1 MIRKH
6 RTIICAAG
14 AALSL
19 AALFSLNRLE
29 GGQER
34 PRSSWLASQKLPTPA
49 KESGAGPYELRGLGT
64 VEAQGALWPNGV
76 ALVRFKA
83 QNDTKAEIVASKY
96 VADFQAYGAI
106 QALPS
111 SPVGG
116 GMAFEVKD
124 AGVWI
129 VGRQGS
135 EVFVLSGPQADVLQ
149 PFAKALK
156 TAEWQSPKERVY
168 PPYLDSFDNA
178 ALGIWWMP
186 STKPKDLLDFFT
198 EYPVTLNFHT
208 QYVGASYAP
217 GVFDVAGTENA
228 IAQAHLI
235 GRPYR
240 LMIWGSGGASG
251 KAPDW
256 WIDEVFLED
265 HLEMPPRGGLPFSI
279 VSAMGYNM
287 ASRTSEIHEEMT
299 IESLQH
305 FMRHFK
311 DDPALLSWLEP
322 HGEFHQRDPAYY
334 VRGDEKRF
342 AEYLQKDKGMT
353 LEEVN
358 EAYGFQARS
367 WDEIPYPETAA
378 FSGRR
383 GLFQDL
389 DSVPWHWQPG
399 ELEEGIKAGWTT
411 DAFDDASWAS
421 DLRTSP
427 RLLAQF
433 KQAGRVYP
441 LWYRF
446 NATVDPAFKGDGPLY
461 LHVMPNTAG
470 AGRELKLWVN
480 GQEVPADDEDVSG
493 STLRHAQFDIR
504 KFLKEGENQFVL
516 FSKGGRIAYRVFL
529 SPTSASDYPFPD
541 EHMNRLWVDWNDF
554 HRFEKLKVM
563 ERFLKAM
570 RQIDPE
576 RPIKVMTPGLFQAE
590 AMELFK
596 RYGAFPQLTGE
607 GSSFRPMNYKGY
619 SRLHGIPGSSEP
631 GNSRP
636 NAAAMQHMFAMIFQ
650 ENQDAH
656 DYVFDAQRD
665 FWSKKDV
672 VAWWKSNAALL
683 GTLGKVDFGT
693 PQVGLLRDMEQSTR
707 FGHDLETWDLA
718 KGPLPS
724 AGISP
729 VLIDGMD
736 MDKGLA
742 DHIPVIF
749 DCSTTVMTP
758 ARVEAIR
765 RYVEKG
771 GIFIAQHN
779 TGRYGLVAGEDW
791 PLAKSLGLKITP
803 KWMTD
808 DPSERNEWPMAR
820 IRFEKEQNLIPE
832 LRGQVTEGSGISIDW
847 QGVERSGALK
857 IEGEGDHVQ
866 SIAKWEDG
874 GMAVCE
880 VSLGKGRVVWLGT
893 PFYLRFKDE
902 NGKWINDETRQKY
915 FEQLLSGLGI
925 ELTSDASDPRI
936 WIEKRES
943 KNGLY
948 DVYMAVAMNGKP
960 TGKEESGDTMMTDL
974 WLGDTAATMVIEPT
988 QNGSPEVTAVTKK
1001 DDGLLIKD
1009 QSFTANQVRQYAVIR
1024 PEAGVEAPLHW
1035 LRVQH
1040 NHWRALDL
1048 KDVPP
1053 LETGNITKEEA
1064 VRLKTDGID
1073 LSEKWKVWRSS
1084 TALPADGAW
1093 IASAPSGAEW
1103 EDAILRSWLTNGW
1116 KDARFARYRRDVVI
1130 PDSWKGQRVLLGYKG
1145 HSQLTVKGSASLWI
1159 NGQASPAEFANPM
1172 LIDVTDRIRDG
1183 KLDLA
1188 MEVTGEPMDGGLA
1201 GVLYLRALP
1210 KPEASISLAGD
1221 WVKLEA
1227 WHKEGAS
1234 VKVPGRVDGAIGVR
1248 RTFELPADWM
1258 DGKVVRL
1265 VIERKGNINGVVVN
1279 GVGYHRDDTSDTYA
1293 RNDASD
1299 GVAPYGFRIDRWLKP
1314 GTNTIDLFPRGHRNT
1329 NETKLDADIIDV
1341 RLERYDR
1348 AAEPDHEIPVRWE

>member
-1 MIRKH
+1 MIKNL
-6 RTIICAAG
+6 RTFVCAAVAILG
-14 AALSL
+14 LVAV
-19 AALFSLNRLE
+19 FSGNRLE
-29 GGQER
+29 GKQDS
-34 PRSSWLASQKLPTPA
+34 PWTAWLSSQGLPTPS
-49 KESGAGPYELRGLGT
+49 KEGAAGPYELRGMGM
-64 VEAQGALWPNGV
+64 VEAQGALWSQGV
-76 ALVRFKA
+76 ALVRFKTQSA
-83 QNDTKAEIVASKY
+83 EKAEIVTSKY
-96 VADFQAYGAI
+96 VTDFQAYGAI
-106 QALPS
+106 TTLPS

-129 VGRQGS
+129 VGQQEN
-135 EVFVLSGPQADVLQ
+135 EVFVLSGPNTEALKS
-149 PFAKALK
+149 FAKSLK
-156 TAEWQSPKERVY
+156 TAEWKSPKERAY
-168 PPYLDSFDNA
+168 PLYLDSFDNA

-186 STKPKDLLDFFT
+186 STKPKELLEYFT
-198 EYPVTLNFHT
+198 EYPGVLNLHT
-208 QYVGASYAP
+208 QYVGSSYAP

-235 GRPYR
+235 KKPYR

-256 WIDEVFLED
+256 WINEVFLED
-265 HLEMPPRGGLPFSI
+265 HLELPPPGGLPFSI
-279 VSAMGYNM
+279 VSAMGYNLTD
-287 ASRTSEIHEEMT
+287 RTSEVHEEMT
-299 IESLQH
+299 IDSLQH

-334 VRGDEKRF
+334 VHGDEKRF
-342 AEYLQKDKGMT
+342 ADYLRKDKGMT
-353 LEEVN
+353 IEQVN
-358 EAYGFQARS
+358 EAYGFKAAS
-367 WDEIPYPETAA
+367 WDEIPYPETAS
-378 FSGRR
+378 FGGRR
-383 GLFQDL
+383 GVFQDL
-389 DSVPWHWQPG
+389 DSVRWHWHPG
-399 ELEEGIKAGWTT
+399 TLDAGLKAGWQT
-411 DAFDDASWAS
+411 DAFDDTSWPS
-421 DLRTSP
+421 DLRATP
-427 RLLAQF
+427 RLLSQF
-433 KQAGRVYP
+433 KQTGRVYP

-446 NATVDPAFKGDGPLY
+446 QAKVDPKLKGDGPLY
-461 LHVMPNTAG
+461 LHVMPNTSG
-470 AGRELKLWVN
+470 EGRELKLWVN
-480 GQEVPADDEDVSG
+480 GQEVSPAAEDISG

-504 KFLKEGENQFVL
+504 KYLKEGENHFAL

-529 SPTSASDYPFPD
+529 SPTLAGGYPFPD
-541 EHMNRLWVDWNDF
+541 EKVNRLWVDWNDF

-570 RQIDPE
+570 RQIDQE

-607 GSSFRPMNYKGY
+607 GSSFRPMDFKGY
-619 SRLHGIPGSSEP
+619 TRLHGLPGSSEP

-665 FWSKKDV
+665 FWSRKDV
-672 VAWWKSNAALL
+672 VAWWKDNAALL
-683 GTLGKVDFGT
+683 KTLGKVDFAT
-693 PQVGLLRDMEQSTR
+693 PQVGLLRDVEQKTR
-707 FGHDLETWDLA
+707 FGHDLETWDLS

-729 VLIDGMD
+729 VLIDGRD

-749 DCSTTVMTP
+749 DCSTTVMSPT
-758 ARVEAIR
+758 RVDAIR

-779 TGRYGLVAGEDW
+779 TGRYGLVAEDEW

-808 DPSERNEWPMAR
+808 DPRERNEWPMAR
-820 IRFEKEQNLIPE
+820 IRFEKEQDLIPE
-832 LRGQVTEGSGISIDW
+832 LRGQISEGSGVSIDW

-857 IEGEGDHVQ
+857 IEGEGDHVK
-866 SIAKWEDG
+866 SIAKWDDG

-915 FEQLLSGLGI
+915 FEQLLVGLGI
-925 ELTSDASDPRI
+925 KLNSDSSDPRV
-936 WIEKRES
+936 WIEKRAS

-960 TGKEESGDTMMTDL
+960 TGKEEVREVMTTDL
-974 WLGDTAATMVIEPT
+974 WLGTAAAMVIEPT
-988 QNGSPEVTAVTKK
+988 RNGSPEVIGVSQK
-1001 DDGLLIKD
+1001 DDGLLIKG
-1009 QSFTANQVRQYAVIR
+1009 QTFTANQVRQYAVIR
-1024 PEAGVEAPLHW
+1024 PEAGLEAPLHW

-1053 LETGNITKEEA
+1053 LDARDLAKEEA
-1064 VRLKTDGID
+1064 VRLKTDGLD
-1073 LSEKWKVWRSS
+1073 LSEGWRVRRSS
-1084 TALPADGAW
+1084 SALPADTAW
-1093 IASAPSGAEW
+1093 ISAETSGSGW
-1103 EDAILRSWLTNGW
+1103 EDAKLRSWLTNGW
-1116 KDARFARYRRDVVI
+1116 TDTREARYRRDVTI
-1130 PDSWKGQRVLLGYKG
+1130 PEEWKGRRVLLGYKG
-1145 HSQLTVKGSASLWI
+1145 HSQLTVKGEASLWI
-1159 NGQASPAEFANPM
+1159 NGQPSPTEFDNPM
-1172 LIDVTDRIRDG
+1172 LIDVSDRIRDG

-1188 MEVTGEPMDGGLA
+1188 LEVKGEPLDGGLA
-1201 GVLYLRALP
+1201 GVLYLRVLP
-1210 KPEASISLAGD
+1210 NPEASISLAGD
-1221 WVKLEA
+1221 WTKLEA

-1248 RTFELPADWM
+1248 RTFELPTDWA

-1265 VIERKGNINGVVVN
+1265 VIERKGNINGVIVN
-1279 GVGYHRDDTSDTYA
+1279 GIGYHRDDTSDTYA

-1299 GVAPYGFRIDRWLKP
+1299 GVAPYGFRVDRWLKP
-1314 GTNTIDLFPRGHRNT
+1314 GKNMIDLFPRGHRNT
-1329 NETKLDADIIDV
+1329 NQTKIDADIIDV